1 MKDKISSKLLNG
13 LVILEIISTIFLLIA
28 ISLVITVLL
37 KISNR
42 KLLDFNIDRIYL
54 YLCNSISCVFN
65 EAILR
70 FYKMIIFWYNI

>member
-54 YLCNSISCVFN
+54 YLCNSISCVFS